1 MTSVT
6 GDELVFLP
14 LGGSNEIGMNL
25 NAYGFGPPQARKWII
40 VDIGVTF
47 AAEEHLPGVELILP
61 DPAYLE
67 GEDVL
72 GIVLTHAHEDHIGA
86 IAHLWPRF
94 KVPVW
99 ATPFTAALVREKL
112 REKGLEKQ
120 VRMHEVPLKHR
131 FQLGPFGI
139 EYVTITHS
147 IPEPNGLAIHTP
159 LGTVLHTGDWKID
172 PDPLLGE
179 TTDVTRLREI
189 GQAGVLAMVCD
200 STNVFSPGE
209 SGSEAGVREEMIKVV
224 AEQTGKVAVACF
236 ASNVARM
243 LSAVEAARR
252 TGRTVC
258 LVGRSM
264 IRIAGCARAV
274 GLIDPQTSF
283 VDPAQAGYLPAD
295 KVLYLCTG
303 SQGEPRAALS
313 QIAEGRHPHV
323 TLNEGDS
330 VLFSSREIPGNERAI
345 YDLQNRL
352 AVRGVKVVTAHDR
365 PIHVSGHPCRDEL
378 AAMYAWVRP
387 KVAVPT
393 HGEHRHLV
401 EHAKLAEGLQVPA
414 SIVMQNGAM
423 LRLAPGAAEII
434 DEVPAGRLYLD
445 GAALVAE
452 GDVAVRD
459 RKFLAEHGMIAVSLV
474 VDAKGRIKSGPDVR
488 ARGIAATTDKAYEL
502 ALEELADAAEAA
514 FGKLS
519 VSDRTDEEAAEAA
532 IAKAVRRAA
541 ERAFSKRPV
550 VEAVVMTI

>member
-120 VRMHEVPLKHR
+120 VRMHEVLLKHR

-189 GQAGVLAMVCD
+189 GEAGVLAMVCD

-519 VSDRTDEEAAEAA
+519 VSDRTDEETAEAA

>member
-1 MTSVT
+1 MSAPL

-25 NAYGFGPPQARKWII
+25 NAYGFGPADARQWII

-47 AAEEHLPGVELILP
+47 AAEEHLPGVDLILP
-61 DPAYLE
+61 DPSYLE
-67 GEDVL
+67 GENVL

-94 KVPVW
+94 RVPVW

-131 FQLGPFGI
+131 FQLGPFDI

-189 GQAGVLAMVCD
+189 GEAGVLAMVCD

-209 SGSEAGVREEMIKVV
+209 SGSESGVREEMIKVV
-224 AEQTGKVAVACF
+224 AEQSGKVAVACF

-252 TGRTVC
+252 AGRTVC

-274 GLIDPQTSF
+274 GLIDPKTTF
-283 VDPAQAGYLPAD
+283 LDPAQAGYLPAD

-323 TLNEGDS
+323 SLNDGDT

-352 AVRGVKVVTAHDR
+352 AVRGVKVITAHDR

-378 AAMYAWVRP
+378 AAMYAWARP

-401 EHAKLAEGLQVPA
+401 EHAKLAGELQVPF
-414 SIVMQNGAM
+414 SVVMQNGAM
-423 LRLAPGAAEII
+423 LRLAPGSAEII

-445 GAALVAE
+445 GSALVSE

-459 RKFLAEHGMIAVSLV
+459 RRFLAEHGMIAVSLV

-488 ARGIAATTDKAYEL
+488 ARGIAATTDKAYEQ

-519 VSDRTDEEAAEAA
+519 VSDRTDEETAEAA
-532 IAKAVRRAA
+532 ISKAVRRAA
-541 ERAFSKRPV
+541 ERVFSKRPV

>member
-519 VSDRTDEEAAEAA
+519 VSDRTDEETAEAA

>member
-1 MTSVT
+1 MTKAT

-25 NAYGFGPPQARKWII
+25 NAYGFGPPDARQWII

-61 DPAYLE
+61 DPSYLE
-67 GEDVL
+67 DENVL

-131 FQLGPFGI
+131 FQLGPFDI

-189 GQAGVLAMVCD
+189 GEAGVLAMVCD

-209 SGSEAGVREEMIKVV
+209 SGSESGVREEMIKVV

-252 TGRTVC
+252 ADRTVC

-274 GLIDPQTSF
+274 GLIDPKTTF
-283 VDPAQAGYLPAD
+283 LDPAQAGYLPPD

-323 TLNEGDS
+323 TLDAGDT

-345 YDLQNRL
+345 GDLQNRL

-378 AAMYAWVRP
+378 AAMYAWARP

-401 EHAKLAEGLQVPA
+401 EHAKLAGELQVP
-414 SIVMQNGAM
+414 SSVVMQNGAM
-423 LRLAPGAAEII
+423 LRLAPGTAEII

-445 GAALVAE
+445 GSALVSE
-452 GDVAVRD
+452 GDAAVRD

-488 ARGIAATTDKAYEL
+488 ARGIAVTTDKAYER
-502 ALEELADAAEAA
+502 ALEDLADAAEAA

-519 VSDRTDEEAAEAA
+519 VADRTDEETAEAA

>member
-189 GQAGVLAMVCD
+189 GEAGVLAMVCD

-345 YDLQNRL
+345 YDLQSRL

-519 VSDRTDEEAAEAA
+519 VSDRTDEETAEAA

>member
-1 MTSVT
+1 
-6 GDELVFLP
+6 
-14 LGGSNEIGMNL
+14 
-25 NAYGFGPPQARKWII
+25 
-40 VDIGVTF
+40 
-47 AAEEHLPGVELILP
+47 
-61 DPAYLE
+61 
-67 GEDVL
+67 
-72 GIVLTHAHEDHIGA
+72 
-86 IAHLWPRF
+86 
-94 KVPVW
+94 
-99 ATPFTAALVREKL
+99 
-112 REKGLEKQ
+112 
-120 VRMHEVPLKHR
+120 MHEVPLKHR
-131 FQLGPFGI
+131 FQLGPFDI

-189 GQAGVLAMVCD
+189 GEAGVLAMVCD

-209 SGSEAGVREEMIKVV
+209 SGSESGVREEIIKVV

-252 TGRTVC
+252 ADRTVC

-274 GLIDPQTSF
+274 GLIDPKTTF
-283 VDPAQAGYLPAD
+283 LDPAQAGYLPSD

-323 TLNEGDS
+323 TLDAGDT

-345 YDLQNRL
+345 GDLQNRL

-378 AAMYAWVRP
+378 AAMYAWARP

-401 EHAKLAEGLQVPA
+401 EHAKLAGELQVP
-414 SIVMQNGAM
+414 SSVVMQNGAM

-445 GAALVAE
+445 GSALVSE

-488 ARGIAATTDKAYEL
+488 ARGIAATTDKAYER
-502 ALEELADAAEAA
+502 ALEDLADAAEAA

-519 VSDRTDEEAAEAA
+519 VADRTDEETAEAA